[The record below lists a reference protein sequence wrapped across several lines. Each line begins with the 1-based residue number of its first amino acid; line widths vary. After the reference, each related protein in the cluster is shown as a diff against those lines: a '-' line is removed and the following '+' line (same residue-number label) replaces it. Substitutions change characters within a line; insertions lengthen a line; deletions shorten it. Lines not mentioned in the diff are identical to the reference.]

1 MNEEALKDLK
11 VWSFEKALK
20 ALETVVKQL
29 EEEKLPL
36 EEAIQAYEKGVALK
50 KHCEEKLQ
58 QAKMKIEQISE
69 EDSGSLPKI
78 DAL

>member
-1 MNEEALKDLK
+1 MNEEALKNLK

-69 EDSGSLPKI
+69 EDSGSIQKI
-78 DAL
+78 DTL